1 MDCSI
6 FCTVKHAQKLHRH
19 FLQAHNSTSTEIPS
33 WCRSNEATSQ
43 CFSSSCYS
51 FIKISR
57 EWEKYAINVMRSS
70 YTQIV
75 GQTDSDHWM
84 CNRTDS
90 KAAAKLETWEMIM
103 KKKIKLL
110 ASTLEFYSLF

>member
-1 MDCSI
+1 MGKICNK
-6 FCTVKHAQKLHRH
+6 C
-19 FLQAHNSTSTEIPS
+19 
-33 WCRSNEATSQ
+33 NEE
-43 CFSSSCYS
+43 
-51 FIKISR
+51 FIHTDR
-57 EWEKYAINVMRSS
+57 
-70 YTQIV
+70 
-75 GQTDSDHWM
+75 GTDSDHWM